1 MKIKELEEKTGIGRA
16 AIRFYEK
23 QGLISPDRNKEN
35 EYREY
40 SDEDE
45 SRLRKII
52 ILRKLG
58 FSVSEIQDLFEG
70 SADLETQLASQIVIL
85 EEQKKELDGAIA
97 VCRQLKNSS
106 ITLDSMDPL
115 YYWDEISRKET
126 EGYSFFEELAADTRT
141 ALYQAASQVEYS
153 PGHGPRTPDLIWNP
167 MNQTTKKINSFW
179 EKHSLIRIILV
190 ILILTASL
198 AFVIAISGM

>member
-1 MKIKELEEKTGIGRA
+1 
-16 AIRFYEK
+16 
-23 QGLISPDRNKEN
+23 
-35 EYREY
+35 
-40 SDEDE
+40 
-45 SRLRKII
+45 
-52 ILRKLG
+52 
-58 FSVSEIQDLFEG
+58 
-70 SADLETQLASQIVIL
+70 
-85 EEQKKELDGAIA
+85 
-97 VCRQLKNSS
+97 
-106 ITLDSMDPL
+106 MDPL